1 MRSEVDD
8 SGPFQAEDKVIAQ
21 LTDAEKKYI
30 LDAAPALEAALYL
43 IPPTQKLLD
52 LGLVFADVDETAR
65 PVPRSGWRTTK
76 LCWDVAKRL
85 RSLASINTQW

>member
-8 SGPFQAEDKVIAQ
+8 SGANGPENAIISV
-21 LTDAEKKYI
+21 LTDAEKKYV

-43 IPPTQKLLD
+43 IPPTQRLLD
-52 LGLVFADVDETAR
+52 LGLVFADVDKTAR